1 MNHTA
6 NLEIVSR
13 QRDDNQYSSCALQF
27 FSFFLLRQGRG
38 SCLLEV
44 GRLLT
49 FPTLKVDVYSRW
61 CLIEV
66 WNEHAKYTVKQAS
79 KVVMIPIYD
88 EVQYNNFA
96 HNPQKFLLQ
105 NSIRPICFQIYWITT
120 PYFHCIEDIALRI
133 CRKKINILI
142 HYFGL
147 EKQDQYQCL
156 GNCPPTLPLTQH

>member
-1 MNHTA
+1 MIINTPLVHF
-6 NLEIVSR
+6 S
-13 QRDDNQYSSCALQF
+13 F
-27 FSFFLLRQGRG
+27 FSFFYWDRG
-38 SCLLEV
+38 GEV

-105 NSIRPICFQIYWITT
+105 NSIRPICF
-120 PYFHCIEDIALRI
+120 
-133 CRKKINILI
+133 
-142 HYFGL
+142 
-147 EKQDQYQCL
+147 
-156 GNCPPTLPLTQH
+156 